1 MSAEHE
7 TEDNR
12 DPVLM
17 ALYDVWSERRAVLG
31 AMPPRTEIDPVE
43 IPPKTL
49 PHVVLVDVEPGPRF
63 RFRLVGTYT
72 ASGVDP
78 TGTYLDEASPHGLYR
93 DHILDLYRSPLDLA
107 GPTYTISH
115 YLTAGGIFNR
125 STHRVFMPLAGQ
137 GGETECL
144 LIGQRTQDGMPYQGS
159 LWEIVPSLIEVKCK
173 TRLP

>member
-7 TEDNR
+7 TEHCR

-17 ALYDVWSERRAVLG
+17 ALYDLWSEHRARLG
-31 AMPPRTEIDPVE
+31 GMPPRAAIDPLD
-43 IPPKTL
+43 IPPKSL

-78 TGTYLDEASPHGLYR
+78 TGTYLDQAAPDGPYR

-115 YLTAGGIFNR
+115 YLTSGGIFNR
-125 STHRVFMPLAGQ
+125 STHRVFMPLAGDD
-137 GGETECL
+137 GETESL

-159 LWEIVPSLIEVKCK
+159 LWEIVPRMIDVKCK
-173 TRLP
+173 TRLA